1 MQKRCYFN
9 ERVKLV
15 TEMESFSL
23 VNQSRIF
30 KEYGGLEAASVSPG
44 QRQEYGFFFF
54 SKQWG

>member
-44 QRQEYGFFFF
+44 QRQE
-54 SKQWG
+54 